1 MTIPSEYVLLRVA
14 EVSGWLNV
22 SKSTIYKWVKD
33 GTFPSPI
40 ILGEE
45 VSAKNHA
52 SRWVK
57 SEIEEWLDARPRG
70 KHDQ

>member
-1 MTIPSEYVLLRVA
+1 MTIRSEYILMRIG
-14 EVSGWLNV
+14 EVCDWLNV

-40 ILGEE
+40 ILGDD
-45 VSAKNHA
+45 VGAKNQA

-57 SEIEEWLDARPRG
+57 SEIEAWLNERPRG